1 MLLESDALEEVASIP
16 RIVDYEH
23 WTFQLAC
30 KVRQLIDHETADS
43 LPPKIAG
50 NKKIVDP
57 DGIVRDLHRQDGD
70 DVSDE
75 LAEES
80 GGYGGPDNSLIYKES
95 RDQVAIGTV
104 DRANKKSLAFRKRLL
119 PGCTISC
126 SHSMRNRQIIS

>member
-1 MLLESDALEEVASIP
+1 MLLESDALEKVASIP

-30 KVRQLIDHETADS
+30 KVRQLVDHEPADS
-43 LPPKIAG
+43 LPSKIARY
-50 NKKIVDP
+50 KKIVDP
-57 DGIVRDLHRQDGD
+57 NGIVRDLHRQDSD

-80 GGYGGPDNSLIYKES
+80 GGYGRTANSLIYKES
-95 RDQVAIGTV
+95 RDQIAIGTV
-104 DRANKKSLAFRKRLL
+104 DRANKKSLTFRKRLL
-119 PGCTISC
+119 PGSAISC